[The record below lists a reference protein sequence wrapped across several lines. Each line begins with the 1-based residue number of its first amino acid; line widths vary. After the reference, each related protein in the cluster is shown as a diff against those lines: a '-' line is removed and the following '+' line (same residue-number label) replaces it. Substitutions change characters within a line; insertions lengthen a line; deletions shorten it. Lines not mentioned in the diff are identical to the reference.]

1 MIPPIL
7 SSAALARLEDVVN
20 RALQLDPSSGAKLAQ
35 LDGERFSLELLEPNL
50 SLGLAVNGQQLKL
63 ILGAVSKPSTAL
75 RGRWS
80 EFAAVATAR
89 DPAAALING
98 DIQVSGD
105 TAPLLALRKLLAEL
119 QLDWEQPLAEA
130 FGDIAAH
137 QIGRGLRAGHKWL
150 QHTGKNLRRQLGDFL
165 LEESRLLPHPLQAE
179 ALYRDIDELS
189 ARSERLEAKL
199 RRLQQRLKPQ

>member
-7 SSAALARLEDVVN
+7 SSTALSGLEDAVN

-35 LDGERFSLELLEPNL
+35 LDGERFALELLEPDLN
-50 SLGLAVNGQQLKL
+50 LGLVVSGSRLKL
-63 ILGAVSKPSTAL
+63 MLEAPTPASTAL

-80 EFAAVATAR
+80 EFATVASAK
-89 DPAAALING
+89 DPGAALING
-98 DIQVSGD
+98 NIQVSGD

-119 QLDWEQPLAEA
+119 ELDWEQPLADT

-150 QHTGKNLRRQLGDFL
+150 RHTGKNLRRQLGDFL

-179 ALYRDIDELS
+179 ALFRDIDAVS

-199 RRLQQRLKPQ
+199 RRLQQRLKP